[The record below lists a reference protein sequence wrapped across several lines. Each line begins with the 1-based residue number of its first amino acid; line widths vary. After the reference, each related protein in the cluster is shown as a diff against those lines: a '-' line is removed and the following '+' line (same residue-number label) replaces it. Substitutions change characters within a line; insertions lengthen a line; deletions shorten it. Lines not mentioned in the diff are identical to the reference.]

1 MGSTF
6 GSNSGKYETE
16 TRKEW
21 MDVWKKLPFGRWSFY
36 SSFTC
41 CCCRRPWW
49 QQLWISLSSSQFC
62 FLLVVETGR
71 WRGGKR
77 DKGKKGL
84 IYHVYP
90 SEHNTRTSPWPPLL
104 PSVCNSVKK
113 TEGFSH
119 SFYKW
124 GGKIT
129 VFFVFYPSRKN
140 ECPLFR
146 AATLPG
152 GWSWLRLKKITIPSN
167 SCC

>member
-1 MGSTF
+1 MNGCVKEASFWSVELLFFLYLLLLSAAMVAAALNFFVLVTVLLF
-6 GSNSGKYETE
+6 VGCWNGKM
-16 TRKEW
+16 K
-21 MDVWKKLPFGRWSFY
+21 
-36 SSFTC
+36 
-41 CCCRRPWW
+41 
-49 QQLWISLSSSQFC
+49 
-62 FLLVVETGR
+62 
-71 WRGGKR
+71 GGKR